1 MYFYKQRLLHATQLK
16 KLGDHKYSCTNVSLM
31 DPFLQP
37 WWCWLVS
44 KVPMWL
50 APNLITIVGL
60 IINIITTLI
69 LIYHSPNGREEP
81 PRWASALC
89 AAGLF
94 IYQSLDAIDGKQAR
108 RTNSSSPLGE
118 LFDHGCDSISTVF
131 VALSACISVQLGFYP
146 RWMFFQCFCAM
157 TLFYCA
163 HWQTYVSGT
172 LRFGKIDV
180 TEAQC
185 TIIGIHLISAIF
197 GPSIWMTKI
206 FGQLEL
212 WCSMAIMTII
222 CGGWSLL
229 HFGAV
234 IRAGG
239 VGKNGSTVALPLMG
253 GLDIKTVPLYFA
265 VFVFGL
271 LAYQNASVI
280 FTGGVGKNG
289 STVAGTSVLSPIIPF
304 LFVVVPA
311 YVISQKSTEQL
322 YENHPALYIMAFG
335 MITAKVTN
343 RLVVAH
349 MTKSEME
356 YLDMGLIGP
365 MCLFLNQYFN
375 CFLPEYYVLWACL
388 LWCTFDLIRYC
399 GQICLEICDY
409 LKIELFRI
417 PYPPKPIMTSQGTNP
432 PHHHH
437 HHHHHSH
444 DNKNGTHS
452 LTVNNNNHNN
462 LPHQQQQQQQQQ
474 QQHQQSVSRKQTRAN
489 KVNEQQQSTINNN
502 SRSSYPTT
510 PERHLTVP
518 HGLTQRSVSEDSASP
533 RVTPSSS
540 PRRPH
545 RV

>member
-1 MYFYKQRLLHATQLK
+1 MYFYKQKLLQPGQLK
-16 KLGDHKYSCTNVSLM
+16 KLGDHKYSCSNVSLL

-44 KVPMWL
+44 KVPLWL

-60 IINIITTLI
+60 VINILTTLI
-69 LIYHSPNGREEP
+69 LIYFSPNGREEP

-89 AAGLF
+89 ALGLF

-108 RTNSSSPLGE
+108 RTNSSTPLGE

-131 VALSACISVQLGFYP
+131 VALSACISCQLGYYP

-185 TIIGIHLISAIF
+185 TIIGIHLISAVF

-206 FGQLEL
+206 PVIGGTWNLYTV
-212 WCSMAIMTII
+212 CTIF
-222 CGGWSLL
+222 SLGYL
-229 HFGAV
+229 Q
-234 IRAGG
+234 
-239 VGKNGSTVALPLMG
+239 
-253 GLDIKTVPLYFA
+253 
-265 VFVFGL
+265 VFITFCRT
-271 LAYQNASVI
+271 
-280 FTGGVGKNG
+280 FHEGGVGKNG

-311 YVISQKSTEQL
+311 YVISQKSTDHI
-322 YENHPALYIMAFG
+322 YENYPALYIMAFG

-356 YLDMGLIGP
+356 YLDWGLIGP
-365 MCLFLNQYFN
+365 LCLFLNQYFN
-375 CFLPEYYVLWACL
+375 SFLPEYYVLWFAM
-388 LWCTFDLIRYC
+388 LWCSVDLIRYC
-399 GQICLEICDY
+399 GQVCLEICAY
-409 LKIELFRI
+409 LRIELFRI
-417 PYPPKPIMTSQGTNP
+417 PYPPKPLMTSQGTNP

-437 HHHHHSH
+437 HHEGRNASSSSEADEHP
-444 DNKNGTHS
+444 
-452 LTVNNNNHNN
+452 LNNNVSNSSSRASKSPQASPLRN
-462 LPHQQQQQQQQQ
+462 LAVPPMFQ
-474 QQHQQSVSRKQTRAN
+474 RAP
-489 KVNEQQQSTINNN
+489 S
-502 SRSSYPTT
+502 
-510 PERHLTVP
+510 
-518 HGLTQRSVSEDSASP
+518 SEDGGSP
-533 RVTPSSS
+533 RVTPHAS

-545 RV
+545 QH

>member
-1 MYFYKQRLLHATQLK
+1 MYFYKQKLLHAAQLK
-16 KLGDHKYSCTNVSLM
+16 KLFEHKYSCTNVSLM

-44 KVPMWL
+44 KVPLWL
-50 APNLITIVGL
+50 APNLITTVGL
-60 IINIITTLI
+60 LINIATTLI
-69 LIYHSPNGREEP
+69 LIYFSPTGREEP
-81 PRWASALC
+81 PRWSSALC
-89 AAGLF
+89 GIGLF

-131 VALSACISVQLGFYP
+131 VALSACISVQLGYYP

-172 LRFGKIDV
+172 LRFGRIDV

-185 TIIGIHLISAIF
+185 TIIGIHMISAVF
-197 GPSIWMTKI
+197 GPSIWMTK
-206 FGQLEL
+206 
-212 WCSMAIMTII
+212 
-222 CGGWSLL
+222 
-229 HFGAV
+229 
-234 IRAGG
+234 
-239 VGKNGSTVALPLMG
+239 LPLMG
-253 GLDIKTVPLYFA
+253 GIDVKTIPLYFA

-271 LAYQNASVI
+271 LAYQNSAVI

-311 YVISQKSTEQL
+311 YVISQKSTDQI

-356 YLDMGLIGP
+356 YLDWGLIGP
-365 MCLFLNQYFN
+365 LCLFLNQYFN
-375 CFLPEYYVLWACL
+375 SFLPEYYVLWFCL
-388 LWCTFDLIRYC
+388 LWCTIDLIRYC
-399 GQICLEICDY
+399 GQVCLEICDY

-417 PYPPKPIMTSQGTNP
+417 PYPPKPVMTSQETEE
-432 PHHHH
+432 
-437 HHHHHSH
+437 
-444 DNKNGTHS
+444 
-452 LTVNNNNHNN
+452 LE
-462 LPHQQQQQQQQQ
+462 
-474 QQHQQSVSRKQTRAN
+474 HQQSL
-489 KVNEQQQSTINNN
+489 INNN
-502 SRSSYPTT
+502 RRSYPTT
-510 PERHLTVP
+510 PVRNLTVP
-518 HGLTQRSVSEDSASP
+518 LGMGLRTASED
-533 RVTPSSS
+533 SSS
-540 PRRPH
+540 PRITPNSSPRKPH

>member
-1 MYFYKQRLLHATQLK
+1 MYFYKQKLLHAAQLK
-16 KLGDHKYSCTNVSLM
+16 KLYDHKYSCTNVSLM

-44 KVPMWL
+44 KVPLWL

-60 IINIITTLI
+60 AINIATTLI
-69 LIYHSPNGREEP
+69 LISYSPTGREEP
-81 PRWASALC
+81 PRWSSALC
-89 AAGLF
+89 GIGLF

-131 VALSACISVQLGFYP
+131 VALSACISVQLGYYP

-172 LRFGKIDV
+172 LRFGRIDV

-185 TIIGIHLISAIF
+185 TIIGIHMISAIF

-206 FGQLEL
+206 FGQFEL
-212 WCSMAIMTII
+212 WSTMAVMTIL

-229 HFGAV
+229 EFFSV
-234 IRAGG
+234 IRA
-239 VGKNGSTVALPLMG
+239 
-253 GLDIKTVPLYFA
+253 
-265 VFVFGL
+265 
-271 LAYQNASVI
+271 
-280 FTGGVGKNG
+280 GGVGKNG

-311 YVISQKSTEQL
+311 YVISQKSTDQI

-356 YLDMGLIGP
+356 YLDWGLIGP
-365 MCLFLNQYFN
+365 LCLFLNQYFN
-375 CFLPEYYVLWACL
+375 SFLPEYYVLWFCL
-388 LWCTFDLIRYC
+388 LWCTVDLIRYC
-399 GQICLEICDY
+399 GQVCLEICDY

-417 PYPPKPIMTSQGTNP
+417 PYPPKPVMTSQET
-432 PHHHH
+432 
-437 HHHHHSH
+437 
-444 DNKNGTHS
+444 DE
-452 LTVNNNNHNN
+452 LD
-462 LPHQQQQQQQQQ
+462 QQQQQQQ
-474 QQHQQSVSRKQTRAN
+474 SS
-489 KVNEQQQSTINNN
+489 INNN
-502 SRSSYPTT
+502 RRSYPTT
-510 PERHLTVP
+510 PVRNLTVP
-518 HGLTQRSVSEDSASP
+518 PAMGQRTASEDNPNP
-533 RVTPSSS
+533 RVTPNSS
-540 PRRPH
+540 PRKPH

>member
-1 MYFYKQRLLHATQLK
+1 MYFYKQKLLHAAQLK
-16 KLGDHKYSCTNVSLM
+16 KLYDHKYSCTNVSLM

-44 KVPMWL
+44 KVPLWL

-60 IINIITTLI
+60 AINIATTLI
-69 LIYHSPNGREEP
+69 LISYSPTGREEP
-81 PRWASALC
+81 PRWSSALC
-89 AAGLF
+89 GIGLF

-131 VALSACISVQLGFYP
+131 VALSACISVQLGYYP

-172 LRFGKIDV
+172 LRFGRIDV

-185 TIIGIHLISAIF
+185 TIIGIHMISAIF
-197 GPSIWMTKI
+197 GPSIWMTKMP
-206 FGQLEL
+206 LL
-212 WCSMAIMTII
+212 
-222 CGGWSLL
+222 GGSWNY
-229 HFGAV
+229 AV
-234 IRAGG
+234 CA
-239 VGKNGSTVALPLMG
+239 
-253 GLDIKTVPLYFA
+253 
-265 VFVFGL
+265 
-271 LAYQNASVI
+271 I
-280 FTGGVGKNG
+280 FTFGFVQVFTTFCQSFRAGGVGKNG

-311 YVISQKSTEQL
+311 YVISQKSTDQI

-356 YLDMGLIGP
+356 YLDWGLIGP
-365 MCLFLNQYFN
+365 LCLFLNQYFN
-375 CFLPEYYVLWACL
+375 SFLPEYYVLWFCL
-388 LWCTFDLIRYC
+388 LWCTVDLIRYC
-399 GQICLEICDY
+399 GQVCLEICDY

-417 PYPPKPIMTSQGTNP
+417 PYPPKPVMTSQET
-432 PHHHH
+432 
-437 HHHHHSH
+437 
-444 DNKNGTHS
+444 DE
-452 LTVNNNNHNN
+452 LD
-462 LPHQQQQQQQQQ
+462 QQQ
-474 QQHQQSVSRKQTRAN
+474 QQHQQSS
-489 KVNEQQQSTINNN
+489 INNN
-502 SRSSYPTT
+502 RRSYPTT
-510 PERHLTVP
+510 PVRNLTVP
-518 HGLTQRSVSEDSASP
+518 PAMGQRTASEDNPSP
-533 RVTPSSS
+533 RVTPNSS
-540 PRRPH
+540 PRKPH